1 MSLESA
7 TTLSTQAV
15 NAGES
20 VSESGSRCM
29 LGRRSKLPE
38 WTVVLLESVMEEAAA
53 LMLDDVTEIHQ
64 TP

>member
-1 MSLESA
+1 
-7 TTLSTQAV
+7 
-15 NAGES
+15 
-20 VSESGSRCM
+20 M